1 MNKDELEED
10 PDYLR
15 AKYDSENTSK
25 DDRIE
30 NIEYSLNNI
39 EKGLYFIGVVL
50 ILIGMRVFGWI

>member
-1 MNKDELEED
+1 MNKEEREND

-15 AKYDSENTSK
+15 AKYDSEDNAK

-50 ILIGMRVFGWI
+50 ILIGMKIFGLL